1 MTRKEKIVERLRELG
16 AEPKRSLG
24 QNFLISDHVVEKI
37 IDAAKSSEFTDLIE
51 VGPGLGAITD
61 DLLTLGVPMKVIELD
76 KRFAES
82 WRAKGVDVI
91 EADAL
96 NVDWRSLGLKENALF
111 VSNLPYQISSSIV
124 IDRSMIPA
132 GIKRMVLMF
141 QKEVAQRLTAQPS
154 TKEYGL
160 LSVVAQTF
168 WQISKVVEAGPGC
181 FFPPPKVT
189 SRVMMFK
196 RREITGLE
204 AGDDLSVS
212 AQGFLSF
219 TKAAFSQ
226 RRKLL
231 SRNLYGSYFSSR
243 EGFLP
248 QIEKLLTDEGFT
260 ITARAEELDPQ
271 AFIRLYLAS
280 RKLLA

>member
-24 QNFLISDHVVEKI
+24 QNFLISDHVVESI
-37 IDAAKSSEFTDLIE
+37 LTAAKSSEFTDLVE

-61 DLLTLGVPMKVIELD
+61 DLITIGAPMQVIELD

-82 WRAKGVDVI
+82 WRSKGLHVI

-96 NVDWRSLGLKENALF
+96 TVNWTGLGLRENSLF

-124 IDRSMIPA
+124 IDRSIQPA
-132 GIKRMVLMF
+132 NIRRMVLMF
-141 QKEVAQRLTAQPS
+141 QKEVAQRLTAKPS

-160 LSVVAQTF
+160 LSVIAQTF
-168 WQISKVVEAGPGC
+168 WQISKVVDAGPGA

-196 RREITGLE
+196 RRDIPELE
-204 AGDDLSVS
+204 VSADASVS
-212 AQGFLSF
+212 PNGFLSF

-248 QIEKLLTDEGFT
+248 QIEKLLLDEGFT

-271 AFIRLYLAS
+271 AFVRLYLSS
-280 RKLLA
+280 RKMLS

>member
-24 QNFLISDHVVEKI
+24 QNFLISDHVVESI
-37 IDAAKSSEFTDLIE
+37 LTAAKSMEFTDLVE

-61 DLLTLGVPMKVIELD
+61 DLITIGAPMRVIELD

-82 WRAKGVDVI
+82 WRAKGLNVI

-96 NVDWRSLGLKENALF
+96 TVNWAALGLRENSLF

-124 IDRSMIPA
+124 IDRSIQPA
-132 GIKRMVLMF
+132 NIRRMVLMF

-160 LSVVAQTF
+160 LSVIAQTF
-168 WQISKVVEAGPGC
+168 WQISKVVDAGPGC

-196 RREITGLE
+196 RRDVPELE
-204 AGDDLSVS
+204 ASSDDSVS
-212 AQGFLSF
+212 PNGFLSF

-248 QIEKLLTDEGFT
+248 QIEKLLLDEGFT

-271 AFIRLYLAS
+271 AFVRLYLSS
-280 RKLLA
+280 RKMLS